1 MHSISLVLIGVLL
14 AICCPYHV
22 QGTTTEATTA
32 EVEEPK
38 ILPLTDALKSIDDNK
53 YPFKREVWQ
62 EDDREVLIRNERG
75 AKENG
80 SGSTTGKKQ
89 KENNHNKKDKNI
101 QKNVQKQHLNKTT
114 DTNSETINTTQET
127 VKKHQH
133 QQKHEK
139 HEKNINNHNNSN
151 NNQNN
156 KKHAN
161 SEKPKQKDENSCRY
175 TKGAWTEC
183 DPKTNTRSRTLTLKK
198 GEGSCVP
205 TRTIQKKCKKG
216 KSEKACR
223 YDKGNWSECQTN
235 GEMTR
240 IDKLKST
247 SDSATCPPTRT
258 MNKKC
263 NKSKQEKQMKNRNSK
278 EKKQNDRKNR
288 Q

>member
-1 MHSISLVLIGVLL
+1 MHSISLVAVGILL
-14 AICCPYHV
+14 AITICPYNTN
-22 QGTTTEATTA
+22 GTTTENT
-32 EVEEPK
+32 ELEEPVMM
-38 ILPLTDALKSIDDNK
+38 ALSSKPEEK
-53 YPFKREVWQ
+53 TPYKREVWQ
-62 EDDREVLIRNERG
+62 ESEGEVLIRNERG
-75 AKENG
+75 TKENG

-89 KENNHNKKDKNI
+89 NKKDNKNPNNT
-101 QKNVQKQHLNKTT
+101 KNAHKQQHLNKTS
-114 DTNSETINTTQET
+114 DTNSKSENIPSTTQET
-127 VKKHQH
+127 VRKH

-139 HEKNINNHNNSN
+139 HENKMNSN
-151 NNQNN
+151 SN
-156 KKHAN
+156 KKHA
-161 SEKPKQKDENSCRY
+161 STDKQKHKDENSCRY
-175 TKGAWTEC
+175 TKGTWTEC

-198 GEGSCVP
+198 GEGSCVQ

-223 YDKGNWSECQTN
+223 YDKGNWGECQPN

-240 IDKLKST
+240 IDKLKAT
-247 SDSATCPPTRT
+247 SDSATCPPIRT